1 VRTASRKNRGFTL
14 IELLVVIAI
23 IAILLALLLP
33 AVQQVREAARRTQ
46 CKNNLKQI
54 ALGLHNY
61 ESSYGVFPPGGVT
74 RIPVSNCNIQGSS
87 KANAMAPWTV
97 LLLPFL
103 EQSNRYQQFN
113 FSEVFNATFNAPTL
127 GSFWMSPNFAAQIER
142 NPSYECP
149 SDPNSGGQFANLNYF
164 GVQGGGTPACYNSE
178 PDPQNQLRVFHYNG
192 MFHNNS
198 RVRIGDVTD
207 GTSNVFMVGET
218 RYLSLA
224 NGYPTGALTW
234 ASALYPDNNAQLAV
248 VLAGAVEPIN
258 SVDLNP
264 ARENTGN
271 YQSRLFGSHHTGGC
285 HFAYVDGSVR
295 FFNESADL
303 NVYQQSANRNDGLP
317 LGGE

>member
-1 VRTASRKNRGFTL
+1 MRVTWGSKRGFTL

-74 RIPVSNCNIQGSS
+74 RIPVSNCNMQGSS
-87 KANAMAPWTV
+87 RTTAMAPWTV

-103 EQSNRYQQFN
+103 EQSNRYQRFN
-113 FSEVFNATFNAPTL
+113 FSEVFNATFNDPAL
-127 GSFWMSPNFAAQIER
+127 ASFWMSPNFAEQIER

-164 GVQGGGTPACYNSE
+164 GVQGGGTPACYNS
-178 PDPQNQLRVFHYNG
+178 DPMFQDRVFHFNG

-198 RVRIGDVTD
+198 RVRIADVTD

-224 NGYPTGALTW
+224 FGYPAGALTW
-234 ASALYPDNNAQLAV
+234 ASALRPDGNAQIAS

-258 SVDLNP
+258 SADVNP
-264 ARENTGN
+264 ARENTFA
-271 YQSRLFGSHHTGGC
+271 YQSRMFGSHHTGGC

-295 FFNESADL
+295 FLNESADL
-303 NVYQQSANRNDGLP
+303 NVYQQTAIRNDSLP